1 MFWFHF
7 FIVVFISSCKASLFS
22 IYFVINYLRVTTIQP
37 FTALMRYF
45 YNESGKTSNKKSS
58 NSVFSENSEFDLFTG
73 KTNLP
78 F

>member
-1 MFWFHF
+1 
-7 FIVVFISSCKASLFS
+7 
-22 IYFVINYLRVTTIQP
+22 
-37 FTALMRYF
+37 MRYF

-73 KTNLP
+73 KTNLS